1 MADFLILHDGIAP
14 PILMGNPQIDGPP
27 GQHTLPMD
35 PIVEEELIDNQETE
49 TPSYIDQTVKKSTP
63 QKGTVVEDDYKSHS
77 RVTNNEIV
85 KVSSRPSSEI

>member
-35 PIVEEELIDNQETE
+35 PIVEEELIDNHETE
-49 TPSYIDQTVKKSTP
+49 TPSYFDHAVKKSTP
-63 QKGTVVEDDYKSHS
+63 
-77 RVTNNEIV
+77 
-85 KVSSRPSSEI
+85 